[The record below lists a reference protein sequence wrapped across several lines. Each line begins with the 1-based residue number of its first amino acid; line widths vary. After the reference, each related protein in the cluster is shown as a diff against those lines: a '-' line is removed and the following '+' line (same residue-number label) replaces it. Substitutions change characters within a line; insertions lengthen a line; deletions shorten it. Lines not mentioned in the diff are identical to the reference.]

1 MLILIAVLVIF
12 CPIIVILA
20 VWSYTP
26 QATVDYQGEF
36 VNSAGEKFAAKI
48 SRDHSLNSKSQLF
61 LTDENGRSVSYS
73 VKYTEPEQALPK
85 DIYIIDIG
93 EDSYITWVYD
103 SDSGEMIDYE
113 ENGNKEKSRVHE
125 RFYLDSERSNVT
137 EYEINVINVIEQS
150 KALDGLPD
158 ADIHKAKWENYFSRL
173 KQEYEES
180 TDTSSKEDNV

>member
-1 MLILIAVLVIF
+1 MLILIAAMVIL

-26 QATVDYQGEF
+26 QATIDYQGEF
-36 VNSAGEKFAAKI
+36 VNSAGDKFAAKT

-85 DIYIIDIG
+85 DIYIIDID

-103 SDSGEMIDYE
+103 SDGGEMIDYE

-125 RFYLDSERSNVT
+125 RFYLDSGRSNVT

-150 KALDGLPD
+150 KALDELPD
-158 ADIHKAKWENYFSRL
+158 AYIHKAKWESYFSRL
-173 KQEYEES
+173 KQAYENS
-180 TDTSSKEDNV
+180 NTSSKEDNV